1 MDIVT
6 LIITNVPYQSKN
18 VSTRGNYRAYGNAL
32 FYLHIF
38 SINQKY
44 SWIEIENLTLGLML
58 QLHFP

>member
-44 SWIEIENLTLGLML
+44 SDQSGVSVERPRVVFA
-58 QLHFP
+58 H